1 MASETHPI
9 FTPNLIV
16 GLSVTAVGV
25 VLALDQLQM
34 ADARQLFRYWPVAV
48 ILFGASMVVQS
59 LQGGDL
65 GEPGR
70 KVRGYGAPQMFL
82 LLLVLIVVSQAFHRE
97 RGADRAAGS
106 DKVSLIAVMGQ
117 DNRVNTSARFRGG
130 EMTSFWGACRLDLR
144 QATIPPGE
152 EAVID
157 VFALMGGLTLQ
168 IPEGWTVDVQ
178 VLPVMGG
185 VQDRR
190 GLPDAPDRRSR
201 RGRTRAE
208 AEQDDATARRQP
220 SASSAAT
227 TPTVETQ
234 TPAEVPTA
242 GAAPVTDAT
251 RGGTAPRL
259 VLRGVVTMSGLT
271 IRS

>member
-65 GEPGR
+65 VEPGR

-106 DKVSLIAVMGQ
+106 DKVSLIAVMSQ
-117 DNRVNTSARFRGG
+117 DNRVNTSTRFRGG

-190 GLPDAPDRRSR
+190 GLPDAPDRYRQAPAERVVGCDHANRRDADPGRSGDSGR
-201 RGRTRAE
+201 RTCHRRNARG
-208 AEQDDATARRQP
+208 DGATARFARRCYHEWVDNQIV
-220 SASSAAT
+220 T
-227 TPTVETQ
+227 EK
-234 TPAEVPTA
+234 
-242 GAAPVTDAT
+242 APGERD
-251 RGGTAPRL
+251 
-259 VLRGVVTMSGLT
+259 S
-271 IRS
+271 

>member
-1 MASETHPI
+1 MASEPHPI

-34 ADARQLFRYWPVAV
+34 ADARQLFRYWPLAV

-65 GEPGR
+65 AEPGR
-70 KVRGYGAPQMFL
+70 KVRGYGAPRMFL
-82 LLLVLIVVSQAFHRE
+82 LLLILIVVSQAFQRE
-97 RGADRAAGS
+97 RGTDRAVGS
-106 DKVSLIAVMGQ
+106 DKVTLIAVMSQ
-117 DNRVNTSARFRGG
+117 DNRVSTSTRFRGG
-130 EMTSFWGACRLDLR
+130 EMTSFMGECRLDLR
-144 QATIPPGE
+144 QATILPGE

-178 VLPVMGG
+178 VIPVMGG

-201 RGRTRAE
+201 RGRTSAE
-208 AEQDDATARRQP
+208 AEQGSATARGEP
-220 SASSAAT
+220 SSSAAT
-227 TPTVETQ
+227 TPTSETQ

-242 GAAPVTDAT
+242 SAAPVTDAT